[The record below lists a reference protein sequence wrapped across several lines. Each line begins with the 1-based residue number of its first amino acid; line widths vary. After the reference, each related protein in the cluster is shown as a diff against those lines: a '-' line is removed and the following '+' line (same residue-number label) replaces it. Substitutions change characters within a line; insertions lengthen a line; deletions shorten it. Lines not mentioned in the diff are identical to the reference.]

1 MALDAHLD
9 ELNEKHRAL
18 EKKLENEMARPQAD
32 SLLITKLKREKLQI
46 KDEIAR
52 LREASSK
59 VA

>member
-9 ELNEKHRAL
+9 ELSEKHRAL
-18 EKKLENEMARPQAD
+18 EKRIENEMARPQAD
-32 SLLITKLKREKLQI
+32 SLLISKLKREKLQI

-52 LREASSK
+52 LQEARSQ

>member
-18 EKKLENEMARPQAD
+18 EKKLESEMARPQAD

>member
-18 EKKLENEMARPQAD
+18 EKRLDNEMARPQTD

>member
-9 ELNEKHRAL
+9 ELSEKHRAL
-18 EKKLENEMARPQAD
+18 KKRIENEMARPQAD
-32 SLLITKLKREKLQI
+32 TLLISKLKREKLQI

-52 LREASSK
+52 LQEARSQ